1 MAAVAGDGG
10 GPRRRNAA
18 AAAWRRAGAALSAL
32 WALGA
37 CTVSQQIHLRGGC
50 SGETAIA
57 IEFSDSDAL
66 VHDLTGRSEAGA
78 DALASFGN
86 RVRSHLDTREDVTAV
101 RVDSSEADRMEV
113 EFAFRD
119 ARAVLPN
126 APLRPLI
133 LASEALA
140 EVDFIT
146 FEEVAEGTRVR
157 AYLDLNGYRQFS
169 SLFPL
174 LDNPLIRPLGP
185 EESAGLTPEDYL
197 AIVAFVLGPD
207 GPAAI
212 SDSEIAIR
220 IRVDGELVSQR
231 GGRVEEDGAVVFEV
245 PLLDVLLLHQPLE
258 MEIVARFSGASCTA
272 PAPTA
277 GPAAPAG
284 FTARGDSGSIILNW
298 DDPADAT
305 VTGYEVRL
313 RHPADGNWRAWRPIA
328 ASTTLTTGH
337 TLPGLTAGAR
347 YRIQVRALN
356 SAGAGQPGEAD
367 ATP

>member
-1 MAAVAGDGG
+1 MAGDGG
-10 GPRRRNAA
+10 GPRRRKTAA
-18 AAAWRRAGAALSAL
+18 AARRRAAVALSAL

-37 CTVSQQIHLRGGC
+37 CTASQQIHLRGNC

-66 VHDLTGRSEAGA
+66 VQDLTGRTRRGTR
-78 DALASFGN
+78 ALEIAGN
-86 RVRSHLDTREDVTAV
+86 RIRSQLAARPGVTAV
-101 RVDSSEADRMEV
+101 RVQSGADRVDV

-119 ARAVLPN
+119 AQEVLPS

-133 LASEALA
+133 LAPEARA
-140 EVDFIT
+140 EAGFIT
-146 FEEVAEGTRVR
+146 FEQVAEGTRVR
-157 AYLDLNGYRQFS
+157 AYLDLDGYRQFS
-169 SLFPL
+169 GLFPL
-174 LDNPLIRPLGP
+174 LDYPFVRPLGP

-207 GPAAI
+207 GPAAL
-212 SDSEIAIR
+212 SDSAIT
-220 IRVDGELVSQR
+220 IRVSVDGELVSQR
-231 GGRVEEDGAVVFEV
+231 GGRVDDDGAAVFEV

-258 MEIVARFSGASCTA
+258 LELVAQFSAAHCA
-272 PAPTA
+272 AAAPTA

-284 FTARGDSGSIILNW
+284 LAARGRRGSIILRW

-313 RHPADGNWRAWRPIA
+313 RHPNDGDWRAWRPIDG
-328 ASTTLTTGH
+328 STHLTTAH

-347 YRIQVRALN
+347 YRVQVRALN
-356 SAGAGQPGEAD
+356 PAGAGQPGEAA